1 MRDQRCGQVPIRPA
15 FAVALQSR
23 LNLFFRDLSARDLL
37 ALLRRKSLRDPL
49 TQPRRGRSFHPRP
62 SAKCEIMITQPLKQE
77 FEMSLNAA
85 WPNRDI
91 AYREEEYSRIT
102 EPEIAQI

>member
-1 MRDQRCGQVPIRPA
+1 
-15 FAVALQSR
+15 
-23 LNLFFRDLSARDLL
+23 
-37 ALLRRKSLRDPL
+37 
-49 TQPRRGRSFHPRP
+49 
-62 SAKCEIMITQPLKQE
+62 MITQPLKQE